1 MIKLEDVKLLINN
14 EDIPL
19 NPIMSKV
26 LTNIIIGFM
35 DALKG
40 IPREK
45 KHITVEISL

>member
-1 MIKLEDVKLLINN
+1 MIKVGDVILRVNN

-19 NPIMSKV
+19 NEIMSEV

-40 IPREK
+40 IPEVK
-45 KHITVEISL
+45 KHIKVEISL

>member
-1 MIKLEDVKLLINN
+1 MIKVEEIKLLINN
-14 EDIPL
+14 KYIPL

-26 LTNIIIGFM
+26 LTNIIIGFL

-45 KHITVEISL
+45 KHIKVEISL